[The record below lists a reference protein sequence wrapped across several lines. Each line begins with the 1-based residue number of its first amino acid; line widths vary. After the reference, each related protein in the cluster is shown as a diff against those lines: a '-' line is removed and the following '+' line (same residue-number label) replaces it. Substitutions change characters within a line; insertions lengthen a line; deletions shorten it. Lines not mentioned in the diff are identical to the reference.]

1 LEPHPARE
9 HLSPVGA
16 AVALAA
22 RHRSAGWT
30 RHAQSVQ
37 RKRSRRSEL
46 AHGGRARTRRARVGH
61 AARRRIGESREP
73 AVRQHAAQLAH
84 GYARRAVLPAR
95 LAGVGRGAAKRFV
108 LAACIFALATWAL
121 PWPVIPILA
130 ALMVLAAPRAFT
142 PLMLACA
149 AGTAWAGILAWTA
162 FSAPLG
168 ILAAELGGIIHAPGA
183 AL

>member
-1 LEPHPARE
+1 M
-9 HLSPVGA
+9 
-16 AVALAA
+16 
-22 RHRSAGWT
+22 
-30 RHAQSVQ
+30 
-37 RKRSRRSEL
+37 
-46 AHGGRARTRRARVGH
+46 
-61 AARRRIGESREP
+61 
-73 AVRQHAAQLAH
+73 
-84 GYARRAVLPAR
+84 
-95 LAGVGRGAAKRFV
+95 RGAKRFV

-121 PWPVIPILA
+121 PWPVIPIVA

-183 AL
+183 ALVVLTVALAAGLAWGGAEIALVVRARAGPPRSSLC